1 MGAKSILIILMG
13 MYAAVSASAQAV
25 EIEVEPGAYTL
36 EEALQKARIMRLHGD
51 ADKFTLR
58 LKSGIYRLNAPIV
71 IRPEDNGVT
80 IVGDSKA
87 EISGGIRI
95 ENWHREG
102 KMWWAQVPRFNGR
115 PLLFR
120 QMWVNGQKADRARD
134 VKNFDDMYRILSLNK
149 QKEEIYV
156 PAAAVKKIAKSD
168 GVEMVI
174 HQMWCT
180 ANLRI
185 KGVKMLG
192 DSAALTFHQPESHI
206 EFRQPWPQPMVTSDG
221 RNSAFYLANA
231 KALLD
236 EKGEW
241 WLDEKAER
249 VYYIPRD
256 GENMNSAD
264 VEVPALETLVEVLGT
279 LDNPVSNVTIDG
291 VSFSYAT
298 WLRPSFYG
306 HNPLQAG
313 MYMTEAYKIRPQI
326 SRPNGDHKLD
336 NHGWVGRPSAAVT
349 VNHANNIHIT
359 NCTVMHCAS
368 TGIDFNENVVGG
380 EVSRSLVE
388 DCGGTG
394 ILVGTFGP
402 AGHEAHQPYDPT
414 DRRIACSGCLIA
426 NNIITNVTNED
437 WGTVGIGAG
446 YVRNIIIRNNEISE
460 VSYTGISMGWGWN
473 QQIGVMGNNR
483 VERNLIHHYAK
494 HMYDVAGIYTLGSQ
508 PHSFIQENTVRDIY
522 TPPYAHDPNH
532 WFYLYTDEGS
542 NGITMRNNWTPSE
555 KFLKNSNGPTN
566 IWENNGPM
574 VADSIKALAGVEN

>member
-1 MGAKSILIILMG
+1 MATKSILAILIS
-13 MYAAVSASAQAV
+13 MYAAASAMAQAV
-25 EIEVEPGAYTL
+25 NIDVEPGAYTI

-51 ADKFTLR
+51 GDKFTLH
-58 LKSGIYRLNAPIV
+58 LKAGEYRLNAPIV
-71 IRPEDNGVT
+71 IRPEDSGVT
-80 IVGDSKA
+80 IVGDGKA
-87 EISGGIRI
+87 VVSGGVRI
-95 ENWHREG
+95 ENWHKQG
-102 KMWWAQVPRFNGR
+102 KVWWASVPRFNGR

-120 QMWVNGQKADRARD
+120 QMWVDGKKADRARD
-134 VKNFDDMYRILSLNK
+134 VQNFDDMYRILSLNK

-156 PAAAVKKIAKSD
+156 PAKAVKSIVGAD

-221 RNSAFYLANA
+221 RNSSFYLTNA

-264 VEVPALETLVEVLGT
+264 VEVPAVETLVQVLGT
-279 LDNPVSNVTIDG
+279 IDNPVRDVTIEG

-336 NHGWVGRPSAAVT
+336 NHGWVGRPAAAVV
-349 VNHANNIHIT
+349 VNHAQNIRMQ
-359 NCTVMHCAS
+359 NCVVTHCAS
-368 TGIDFNENVVGG
+368 TGIDFNENVVNG

-394 ILVGTFGP
+394 ILIGTFGP

-414 DRRIACSGCLIA
+414 DRRIACVGCIVR

-446 YVRNIIIRNNEISE
+446 YVRSIRICNNEISE

-473 QQIGVMGNNR
+473 QQIGVMGDNR
-483 VERNLIHHYAK
+483 IEHNLIHHYAK

-522 TPPYAHDPNH
+522 APPYAHDPNH

-542 NGITMRNNWTPSE
+542 SGITMRNNWTPAE
-555 KFLKNSNGPTN
+555 KFLQNSNGPTN
-566 IWENNGPM
+566 TWENNGPM

>member
-1 MGAKSILIILMG
+1 MATKSILAILIS
-13 MYAAVSASAQAV
+13 MYAAASAMAQAV
-25 EIEVEPGAYTL
+25 NIDVEPGAYTI

-51 ADKFTLR
+51 GDKFTLH
-58 LKSGIYRLNAPIV
+58 LKAGEYRLNAPIV
-71 IRPEDNGVT
+71 IRPEDSGVT
-80 IVGDSKA
+80 IVGDGKA
-87 EISGGIRI
+87 VVSGGVRI
-95 ENWHREG
+95 ENWHKQG
-102 KMWWAQVPRFNGR
+102 KVWWASVPRFNGR

-120 QMWVNGQKADRARD
+120 QMWVDGKKADRARD
-134 VKNFDDMYRILSLNK
+134 VQNFDDMYRILSLNK

-156 PAAAVKKIAKSD
+156 PAKAVKSIVGAD

-185 KGVKMLG
+185 KNIKMLG

-221 RNSAFYLANA
+221 RNSSFYLTNA

-264 VEVPALETLVEVLGT
+264 VEVPAVETLVQVLGT
-279 LDNPVSNVTIDG
+279 IDNPVRDVTIEG

-336 NHGWVGRPSAAVT
+336 NHGWVGRPAAAVV
-349 VNHANNIHIT
+349 VNHAQNIRMQ
-359 NCTVMHCAS
+359 NCVVTHCAS
-368 TGIDFNENVVGG
+368 TGIDFNENVVNG

-394 ILVGTFGP
+394 ILIGTFGP

-414 DRRIACSGCLIA
+414 DRRIACVGCIVR

-446 YVRNIIIRNNEISE
+446 YVRSIRICNNEISE

-473 QQIGVMGNNR
+473 QQIGVMGDNR
-483 VERNLIHHYAK
+483 IEHNLIHHYAK

-522 TPPYAHDPNH
+522 APPYAHDPNH

-542 NGITMRNNWTPSE
+542 SGITMRNNWTPAE
-555 KFLKNSNGPTN
+555 KFLQNSNGPTN
-566 IWENNGPM
+566 TWENNGPM

>member
-1 MGAKSILIILMG
+1 MLAILIS
-13 MYAAVSASAQAV
+13 MYAAASAMAQAV
-25 EIEVEPGAYTL
+25 NIDVEPGAYTI

-51 ADKFTLR
+51 GDKFTLH
-58 LKSGIYRLNAPIV
+58 LKAGEYRLNAPIV
-71 IRPEDNGVT
+71 IRPEDSGVT
-80 IVGDSKA
+80 IVGDGKA
-87 EISGGIRI
+87 VVSGGVRI
-95 ENWHREG
+95 ENWHKQG
-102 KMWWAQVPRFNGR
+102 KVWWASVPRFNGR

-120 QMWVNGQKADRARD
+120 QMWVDGKKADRARD
-134 VKNFDDMYRILSLNK
+134 VQNFDDMYRILSLNK

-156 PAAAVKKIAKSD
+156 PAKAVKSIVGAD

-185 KGVKMLG
+185 KNIKMLG

-221 RNSAFYLANA
+221 RNSSFYLTNA

-264 VEVPALETLVEVLGT
+264 VEVPAVETLVQVLGT
-279 LDNPVSNVTIDG
+279 IDNPVRDVTIEG

-336 NHGWVGRPSAAVT
+336 NHGWVGRPAAAVV
-349 VNHANNIHIT
+349 VNHAQNIRMQ
-359 NCTVMHCAS
+359 NCVVTHCAS
-368 TGIDFNENVVGG
+368 TGIDFNENVVNG

-394 ILVGTFGP
+394 ILIGTFGP

-414 DRRIACSGCLIA
+414 DRRIACVGCIVR

-446 YVRNIIIRNNEISE
+446 YVRSIRICNNEISE

-473 QQIGVMGNNR
+473 QQIGVMGDNR
-483 VERNLIHHYAK
+483 IEHNLIHHYAK

-522 TPPYAHDPNH
+522 APPYAHDPNH

-542 NGITMRNNWTPSE
+542 SGITMRNNWTPAE
-555 KFLKNSNGPTN
+555 KFLQNSNGPTN
-566 IWENNGPM
+566 TWENNGPM